1 MILVKVIFNKI
12 FTAEILK
19 KTLKTN
25 SKWLLSILDSSM
37 MKEMKNKKIEY
48 LSLIS
53 LYRIV
58 NGLLLT

>member
-25 SKWLLSILDSSM
+25 SKVVTFNIRQFNDERNE
-37 MKEMKNKKIEY
+37 K
-48 LSLIS
+48 
-53 LYRIV
+53 
-58 NGLLLT
+58 

>member
-53 LYRIV
+53 LYRIA
-58 NGLLLT
+58 NGLMLT